1 MIRDDLP
8 LPETPQIPTILPK
21 GNFRVI
27 FFKLFP
33 LQPERIKNLSFLFS
47 IFFFKII
54 LSLFKYSAVI
64 ELELIISEYD
74 PLKTIFP
81 PFLPAPGPISII

>member
-1 MIRDDLP
+1 M
-8 LPETPQIPTILPK
+8 
-21 GNFRVI
+21 I
-27 FFKLFP
+27 FFKLLP